1 MADPWI
7 VPTLLDV
14 ARLFPAKL
22 LALALDCPIPPAAPY
37 DPYPYA
43 VDPALELAPAPPYD
57 L

>member
-22 LALALDCPIPPAAPY
+22 LALVLDCPIPPAAPY